1 MLFKNELNL
10 FNPVLLF
17 EKYEKNFLSKNRLRL
32 IYRKRLPLKLIW

>member
-17 EKYEKNFLSKNRLRL
+17 EKYEIIFLSK
-32 IYRKRLPLKLIW
+32 KTD

>member
-17 EKYEKNFLSKNRLRL
+17 EKYEKIILSKKQ
-32 IYRKRLPLKLIW
+32 IKIDIS

>member
-17 EKYEKNFLSKNRLRL
+17 EKYEKNFLSKKQ
-32 IYRKRLPLKLIW
+32 IKIDIS